1 VILSVSVD
9 KNPRKGDRTMD
20 EKYRLLIALG
30 AASAA
35 NCIPCF
41 EHYYDKALAINLTS
55 EEIQEAVDLGNQM
68 KTGAQMAFR
77 NIISEIMGEVSGNGR
92 PCSDP
97 ASQLSCCD

>member
-1 VILSVSVD
+1 
-9 KNPRKGDRTMD
+9 MD

-41 EHYYDKALAINLTS
+41 EHYYDRARAMNLPN

-68 KTGAQMAFR
+68 KTGVQMVFR
-77 NIISEIMGEVSGNGR
+77 NSISEIMDGAGGNGR
-92 PCSDP
+92 PCSGS
-97 ASQLSCCD
+97 ASELSCCD

>member
-1 VILSVSVD
+1 
-9 KNPRKGDRTMD
+9 ME

-41 EHYYDKALAINLTS
+41 EHYYDKALGINLTHK
-55 EEIQEAVDLGNQM
+55 EIQEAVDLGNQM

-77 NIISEIMGEVSGNGR
+77 NSISEIMGRVRRNGR
-92 PCSDP
+92 PCCGPTSEL
-97 ASQLSCCD
+97 ACCD